1 YNDLGGDYIV
11 RASDAH
17 SWVEVLFP
25 GNGWIVFDPTPAAA
39 AIKVGVLSRLNQ
51 YLDWMELT
59 WNEWVVSYD
68 FAHQVVLA
76 QRLQRSSR
84 TWGDAFRAEIDGL
97 RRQTVSVVKKWQF
110 SHQTLGFL
118 VPTGLLALL
127 GLLRFGVLGRMVQ
140 RLRLSFRLRGKSPMA
155 QTQYASVL

>member
-1 YNDLGGDYIV
+1 
-11 RASDAH
+11 
-17 SWVEVLFP
+17 
-25 GNGWIVFDPTPAAA
+25 
-39 AIKVGVLSRLNQ
+39 
-51 YLDWMELT
+51 
-59 WNEWVVSYD
+59 
-68 FAHQVVLA
+68 
-76 QRLQRSSR
+76 
-84 TWGDAFRAEIDGL
+84 

-155 QTQYASVL
+155 QTQYASVLYGELMRLLGRYGFRRVETQTPLEFAAAVSEPTVAPAVLEFTQIYAQARFGGMTCDATRLRALLGQIRGALRAR